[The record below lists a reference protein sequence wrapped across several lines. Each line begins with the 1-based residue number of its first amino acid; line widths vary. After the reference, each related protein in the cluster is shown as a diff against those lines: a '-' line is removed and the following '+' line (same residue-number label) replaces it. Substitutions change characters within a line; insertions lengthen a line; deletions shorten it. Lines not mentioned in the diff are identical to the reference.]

1 MNNQTKA
8 YIYGLT
14 TVLLWST
21 VATAFKIAL
30 RHMSPEQLLFY
41 ANITSVFLLFGII
54 LWQKKVGQLKS
65 IKLIDLKLPLIL
77 GFLNP
82 FLYYWVLFKAYDLLP
97 AQEAQPLNYTWA
109 ITLSLLAVP
118 LLKQK
123 LRKIDLLAVGISYF
137 GILVIATHGAPFSL
151 KFSNITGVLLAL
163 GSTLIWAFYWIFN
176 TKSRADP
183 LIGLFLSF
191 VFGLPFVTML
201 ALYSGDLL
209 VTSLAGIAGAIYA
222 GVFEMGV
229 AFVLWLKALKLT
241 CSTAKIA
248 NLIFLSPIISLF
260 LIHFIVGEEIHWS
273 SGLGLAF
280 ILAGNALQQIKPK
293 STRTKRLN
301 AG

>member
-1 MNNQTKA
+1 MNDQSKA
-8 YIYGLT
+8 YIYALA

-30 RHMSPEQLLFY
+30 RHMSPVQLLFF
-41 ANITSVFLLFGII
+41 ANITSVLLLFTII
-54 LWQKKVGQLKS
+54 LWQG
-65 IKLIDLKLPLIL
+65 KLGHLRSLKLYQLRLPLLL
-77 GFLNP
+77 GILNP
-82 FLYYWVLFKAYDLLP
+82 FLYYWVLFESYDLLP

-123 LRKIDLLAVGISYF
+123 LRKIDLFAVGISYF
-137 GILVIATHGAPFSL
+137 GILIIATHGDPFSL
-151 KFSNITGVLLAL
+151 RFSNITGVFLAL
-163 GSTLIWAFYWIFN
+163 GSTVIWAFYWIFN
-176 TKSRADP
+176 TKSKADP
-183 LIGLFLSF
+183 VVGLFLSF

-222 GVFEMGV
+222 GIFEMGV

-241 CSTAKIA
+241 SSTAKIA

-260 LIHFIVGEEIHWS
+260 LIHFIIGEDIHWS
-273 SGLGLAF
+273 SIGGLAF
-280 ILAGNALQQIKPK
+280 ILAGNALQQIKRK
-293 STRTKRLN
+293 TDRKN
-301 AG
+301 I